1 MGAGQSKPTTNNTK
15 NECSNDLMCTLN
27 KIAANYITTSSYQD
41 LLHLNKIDK
50 CEDLL
55 TVTSTALQQNLNKKQ
70 IEFLVGKLNVSDD
83 KSSLE
88 KTQDSSSENTKK
100 CQDIAK
106 FFVKIGHLYSA
117 ILGTIYPVQVCDDKS
132 YYGTTVKTPLLDIK
146 KHTDPCSQISR
157 RSSLMPGETKDN
169 YVNLG
174 LKRDGLCS
182 RRIQA
187 LINNQNIFKKGVD
200 EPITIHPRICN
211 FNVDKSSS
219 RSMGLSSRYMS
230 SSYDDSYDD
239 SNDDRYTKV
248 LGYEKGIG
256 ELEKL
261 YYDVFDP
268 ATGKFTKMSKEAKQQ
283 YESDLEEFYK
293 VFSGKTTDIPM
304 TIENK
309 KAITNF
315 SNIPLKNLHD
325 LKECKQTSSSKIPVF
340 KQSYSGIISETSVNA
355 GLFKSYAEHLKKMMD
370 NSNKSQNDLLQILT
384 EVFAFEETTETK
396 ETKKTI
402 TIKEMTYD
410 DLNNLIVKAR
420 NIIVKMYLQCERDFE
435 KGILIFRA
443 ITELVQQKTLDK
455 QTDSLSSIV
464 TTENMHDMLMNKL
477 SDTTNQLNNAIQDY
491 LNYTDNPNE
500 PSDINEVI
508 QLKKIIEQNEKRLQ
522 EEFHD
527 TAHKTNIPAT
537 NIEII
542 RSIITQAN
550 DIIES

>member
-1 MGAGQSKPTTNNTK
+1 MGAGQSTPTDNNTK
-15 NECSNDLMCTLN
+15 NKCSTDLMCTLN

-41 LLHLNKIDK
+41 LIHLNKINK

-55 TVTSTALQQNLNKKQ
+55 TVTSSALQQNLNKKQ
-70 IEFLVGKLNVSDD
+70 IEFLVGKLNVSNG
-83 KSSLE
+83 KPSLE

-117 ILGTIYPVQVCDDKS
+117 ILGTIYPVQVCHDKS
-132 YYGTTVKTPLLDIK
+132 YHGATVKTPLLDIK
-146 KHTDPCSQISR
+146 KQTDPCSQISR
-157 RSSLMPGETKDN
+157 RSFLMPGESKDN
-169 YVNLG
+169 YVDLG

-200 EPITIHPRICN
+200 EPITIHPRICD

-230 SSYDDSYDD
+230 SSYDDSYQDK
-239 SNDDRYTKV
+239 YTKV

-256 ELEKL
+256 ELDKL

-268 ATGKFTKMSKEAKQQ
+268 VTGKFTKMSNEAKQQ

-293 VFSGKTTDIPM
+293 VFSGKTTNIPM

-325 LKECKQTSSSKIPVF
+325 LSECKQTSSSKIPVY
-340 KQSYSGIISETSVNA
+340 KQSYTGIISETSQNA

-384 EVFAFEETTETK
+384 EVFVFEETTETK

-410 DLNNLIVKAR
+410 DLNKLIVKAR
-420 NIIVKMYLQCERDFE
+420 SIIVKMYLQCERDFE

-455 QTDSLSSIV
+455 QTESLSSLV
-464 TTENMHDMLMNKL
+464 TTENMHNTLMNNL
-477 SDTTNQLNNAIQDY
+477 SETTNQLNDAIQDY
-491 LNYTDNPNE
+491 LNYTDDPTESPDLNQ
-500 PSDINEVI
+500 VA
-508 QLKKIIEQNEKRLQ
+508 QLKYIIKQNEKKLQ

-537 NIEII
+537 NIETIRTII
-542 RSIITQAN
+542 AQAN
-550 DIIES
+550 DIIDSEL